1 MPEELIEQTAPVI
14 HAPPAPGVVSEEAD
28 PVAPAAEVAEEAEPT
43 AEQKPKG
50 NGFQKRI
57 SKLTAR
63 NYELQDKLRN
73 FDNRLR
79 SLEHRGIEVVDDE
92 ADASE
97 WARTRN
103 AQQSQ
108 GVSLHLRERKELEAE
123 LGKVQSELAQ
133 HIPSEQSPLT
143 PDPEALQSAVEQ
155 RVQQELM
162 IRDHNSRLE
171 AAKTAYDD
179 WDQVADATKSDDV
192 HLHPNLVQIV
202 MGLPNSADVVYALG
216 KDRDLA
222 RKIATMEP
230 IRAVGELV
238 KLSGEAAA
246 PLTSAKPESRTPAP
260 IRPVKKVAPTATGLS
275 DDLSMDEWLRRRNAQ
290 LKKK

>member
-108 GVSLHLRERKELEAE
+108 GV
-123 LGKVQSELAQ
+123 
-133 HIPSEQSPLT
+133 
-143 PDPEALQSAVEQ
+143 
-155 RVQQELM
+155 
-162 IRDHNSRLE
+162 
-171 AAKTAYDD
+171 
-179 WDQVADATKSDDV
+179 
-192 HLHPNLVQIV
+192 
-202 MGLPNSADVVYALG
+202 
-216 KDRDLA
+216 
-222 RKIATMEP
+222 
-230 IRAVGELV
+230 
-238 KLSGEAAA
+238 
-246 PLTSAKPESRTPAP
+246 
-260 IRPVKKVAPTATGLS
+260 
-275 DDLSMDEWLRRRNAQ
+275 
-290 LKKK
+290 

>member
-1 MPEELIEQTAPVI
+1 MPEELIEQAAPVI
-14 HAPPAPGVVSEEAD
+14 HPAPGIVSEEAE
-28 PVAPAAEVAEEAEPT
+28 PVAPAAEVAEEQAEPT

-50 NGFQKRI
+50 NGFQRRI
-57 SKLTAR
+57 STLVRR
-63 NYELQDKLRN
+63 NHDLQDALRN

-108 GVSLHLRERKELEAE
+108 GVSLHLRERKEIEAE

-133 HIPSEQSPLT
+133 HLPAEQGPLT
-143 PDPEALQSAVEQ
+143 PDPETLQSAIEQ

-162 IRDHNSRLE
+162 IRDHNSRVE
-171 AAKTAYDD
+171 AASQNYDD
-179 WDQVADATKSDDV
+179 WKEVAEAVKSDDV
-192 HLHPNLVQIV
+192 HLHPQLVQIV

-230 IRAVGELV
+230 IRAIGELV

-246 PLTSAKPESRTPAP
+246 PLTSAKPEPRTPAP
-260 IRPVKKVAPTATGLS
+260 IRPVKKAGPTSNSLDDSLS
-275 DDLSMDEWLRRRNAQ
+275 VDEWLRRRNAQ

>member
-1 MPEELIEQTAPVI
+1 MAEMIEQAAPLI

-79 SLEHRGIEVVDDE
+79 SLEHRGIEVVDDDE
-92 ADASE
+92 PDARE

-103 AQQSQ
+103 AQQSA

-123 LGKVQSELAQ
+123 LGKVQSELQQ
-133 HIPSEQSPLT
+133 HLPAEQGPLT
-143 PDPEALQSAVEQ
+143 PEGY
-155 RVQQELM
+155 
-162 IRDHNSRLE
+162 
-171 AAKTAYDD
+171 AA
-179 WDQVADATKSDDV
+179 
-192 HLHPNLVQIV
+192 
-202 MGLPNSADVVYALG
+202 G
-216 KDRDLA
+216 
-222 RKIATMEP
+222 
-230 IRAVGELV
+230 
-238 KLSGEAAA
+238 AA
-246 PLTSAKPESRTPAP
+246 PLLDAAAWSMANQALPGAEVWKVLRKPEQVVLAWQGKDVPPAFG
-260 IRPVKKVAPTATGLS
+260 K
-275 DDLSMDEWLRRRNAQ
+275 
-290 LKKK
+290 

>member
-1 MPEELIEQTAPVI
+1 MAEMIEQAAPLI

-79 SLEHRGIEVVDDE
+79 SLEHRGIEVVDDDE
-92 ADASE
+92 PDARE

-103 AQQSQ
+103 AQQSA

-123 LGKVQSELAQ
+123 LGKVQSELQQ
-133 HIPSEQSPLT
+133 HLPAEQGPLT
-143 PDPEALQSAVEQ
+143 PDPEALESAVEQ
-155 RVQQELM
+155 RVQHELLL
-162 IRDHNSRLE
+162 RDHNSRID

-179 WDQVADATKSDDV
+179 WDEVADATKSDDV
-192 HLHPNLVQIV
+192 HLHPQLAQILL
-202 MGLPNSADVVYALG
+202 GLPNSADVLYALG

-230 IRAVGELV
+230 IRAIGELV

-260 IRPVKKVAPTATGLS
+260 IRPVRKPAPTATGLS